1 MSIFYSCNRKSSQ
14 VFGNIRRI
22 IVGSVNCEYK
32 ISKPLQSS
40 YSSIINYSIR
50 TPSSFSGTLVNN
62 MSLLVSSSPD
72 TSSGATASA
81 AKPRGAFI
89 VFEGI
94 DRCGKT
100 TQCKALEAFIAE
112 RNVNTDGSK
121 SSAFFRFPNRE
132 SQIGKLI
139 NDYLASTAPTDINDN
154 TIHLLFSANRWEQ
167 KDLILKTLESGVSIV
182 CDRYAY
188 SGVAFSSAKGM
199 DLDWCK
205 ACDRG
210 LPAPDCV
217 LYLDMP
223 VENAA
228 KVDFLF

>member
-1 MSIFYSCNRKSSQ
+1 MFNICSKTSTQ
-14 VFGNIRRI
+14 LFGKIRRLVSI
-22 IVGSVNCEYK
+22 SANCSTNEQK
-32 ISKPLQSS
+32 LNRSFQSL
-40 YSSIINYSIR
+40 YSSIH
-50 TPSSFSGTLVNN
+50 SSKSSKIISKLN
-62 MSLLVSSSPD
+62 MSSLVSSS
-72 TSSGATASA
+72 SESAVAS
-81 AKPRGAFI
+81 KPRGAFI

-100 TQCKALEAFIAE
+100 TQCKALEKFIDE
-112 RNVNTDGSK
+112 RCARSDGSK
-121 SSAFFRFPNRE
+121 SSALFRFPNRE

-139 NDYLASTAPTDINDN
+139 NDYLASTAPTDINDR

-167 KDLILKTLESGVSIV
+167 EDLILKTLESGVSII

-199 DLDWCK
+199 DMDWCRS
-205 ACDRG
+205 CDRG

-228 KVDFLF
+228 KVDIYLN